1 MADVIDIAADQN
13 ETLLEANIQAV
24 RNAAAKAPRP
34 LALGVCAY
42 CFETCCADKSFCDDE
57 CQAEY
62 AEEQI
67 EADRRKS
74 VRGY

>member
-1 MADVIDIAADQN
+1 MADVIDIAADQS
-13 ETLLEANIQAV
+13 EPLLEANIQAV
-24 RNAAAKAPRP
+24 RRAAEKAPRA
-34 LALGVCAY
+34 LARGVCAY
-42 CFETCCADKSFCDDE
+42 CSEPCCADKSFCDDE

-67 EADRRKS
+67 EADRRKA